1 MSLLVAGSAN
11 LDFVVRVQHVPA
23 PGETVLGRELQ
34 TFPGGKGA
42 NQAIACARAGAA
54 QTRMLLALGTDA
66 YAEPIEASLREAGV
80 EMHIVRSATQPTGS
94 AFIGLADDA
103 ENTIIVAPG
112 ANATLGA
119 TDLPSLHGVS
129 HLLLQLETPVASVA
143 AYARQARAAGTAVVL
158 NAAPA
163 QPLPLAL
170 LADIDLLIV
179 NEGELA
185 TVAGRQGRLAEL
197 LSGIDVPVVVV
208 TLGARGCCARTP
220 DGVLLQ
226 CAFPVLAMDTTAAG
240 DTFCGA
246 LVAALSLGESLP
258 DALRRASAAAAL
270 ACTRLGAQPS
280 IPARAEVDAL
290 LRRAAVQAPQ
300 VQLALAAYAGLA
312 VSEG

>member
-11 LDFVVRVQHVPA
+11 LDCVVRVQHVPA

-42 NQAIACARAGAA
+42 NQAIACARAGGA
-54 QTRMLLALGTDA
+54 QTRMLLALGSDA
-66 YAEPIEASLREAGV
+66 YALPIEASLHEAGV
-80 EMHIVRSATQPTGS
+80 ELHIVRSATQPTGS

-112 ANATLGA
+112 ANTTLGA
-119 TDLPSLHGVS
+119 ADLPCLHGVS

-163 QPLPLAL
+163 QPLPPAL
-170 LADIDLLIV
+170 LADVDLLIV

-185 TVAGRQGRLAEL
+185 TIAGRQGRVAEL
-197 LSGIDVPVVVV
+197 LPGIDVPVVVV
-208 TLGARGCCARTP
+208 TLGARGCCARGP
-220 DGVLLQ
+220 EGVLLQ
-226 CAFPVLAMDTTAAG
+226 CAFPVLAIDTTAAG

-246 LVAALSLGESLP
+246 LAAALSLGEPLP
-258 DALRRASAAAAL
+258 AALRRASAAAAL

-280 IPARAEVDAL
+280 IPTHAEVEALLVQCPTDAPLARA
-290 LRRAAVQAPQ
+290 
-300 VQLALAAYAGLA
+300 ALAAYAGF
-312 VSEG
+312 

>member
-66 YAEPIEASLREAGV
+66 YAQPIEASLREAGV

-119 TDLPSLHGVS
+119 ADLPSLHGVS
-129 HLLLQLETPVASVA
+129 HLLLQLETPIDAVVAF
-143 AYARQARAAGTAVVL
+143 ARQARTAGATVVL

-163 QPLPLAL
+163 QPLPAAL
-170 LADIDLLIV
+170 LADIDLLVV

-185 TVAGRQGRLAEL
+185 TIAGRQGCVAEL

-208 TLGARGCCARTP
+208 TLGAHGCCARSP
-220 DGVLLQ
+220 EGVLLQ
-226 CAFPVLAMDTTAAG
+226 GAFPVSAMDTTAAG

-246 LVAALSLGESLP
+246 LVAALSLGEPLP

-280 IPARAEVDAL
+280 IPSRAEVDAL
-290 LRRAAVQAPQ
+290 LQRATAPAPQ
-300 VQLALAAYAGLA
+300 AQLALAAYAGFS
-312 VSEG
+312 VGEE